1 MLTVTLVLVPTGLA
15 TATDL
20 DLITVRVPTSTYM
33 RDAVVD
39 TDVVIT
45 MILDAALV
53 PALALALVEVA
64 RTMKSILSR

>member
-1 MLTVTLVLVPTGLA
+1 
-15 TATDL
+15 
-20 DLITVRVPTSTYM
+20 M

-39 TDVVIT
+39 TDIVIT

-53 PALALALVEVA
+53 PALALALVEAA